1 MAISGKPVKVI
12 HAGRSRRPINA
23 GFLVAIG
30 SGYNGGV
37 VFVLDNYDSFTYNL
51 VQYIGELGAK
61 VEVRRNN
68 EVTIGEIEAMH
79 PERIVVSPGPCTP
92 QEAGISIELIRHFAG
107 RSQYG
112 SQNKVPLLGVCLGH
126 QAIGAAFGGEV
137 VRAKN
142 LMHGKTSQ
150 VEHDGKTIFRGLSSP
165 MTATRYHSLIVAENG
180 LPKDLEVSAWT
191 SDKDGTRVIMGLR
204 HRKFAVEG
212 VQFHPE
218 SVLTDEGK
226 KLVANFLRS

>member
-1 MAISGKPVKVI
+1 
-12 HAGRSRRPINA
+12 
-23 GFLVAIG
+23 
-30 SGYNGGV
+30 V

-51 VQYIGELGAK
+51 VQYLGELGAR
-61 VEVRRNN
+61 VEVRRND
-68 EVTIGEIEAMH
+68 EVTVEEVETMH

-92 QEAGISIELIRHFAG
+92 REAGISIELIRHFAG
-107 RSQYG
+107 
-112 SQNKVPLLGVCLGH
+112 KVPILGVCLGH
-126 QAIGAAFGGEV
+126 QAIGAAFGGQV

-150 VEHDGKTIFRGLSSP
+150 VEHDGKTLFRGLPSP

-180 LPKDLEVSAWT
+180 LPHDLEVSAWT
-191 SDKDGTRVIMGLR
+191 LDKDGTRVIMGLR
-204 HRKFAVEG
+204 HRKFSVEG